1 MPFPDLVL
9 HLLNF
14 VAPAFFV
21 ALMLAVMARWMFG
34 KAASN
39 RGFWLQVV
47 IGFAVG
53 AAVLA
58 IGLGLTGR
66 DGKMLTYAALVV
78 ACGSAQWF
86 LSRGW
91 RQ

>member
-1 MPFPDLVL
+1 MPFPDLIL

-21 ALMLAVMARWMFG
+21 ALMLAVMARFMFG
-34 KAASN
+34 KAAST
-39 RGFWLQVV
+39 RGFWLQVALNFA
-47 IGFAVG
+47 IGS
-53 AAVLA
+53 AVLA

-66 DGKMLTYAALVV
+66 DGKMVTYAALVV
-78 ACGSAQWF
+78 ACGSAQWW

-91 RQ
+91 RR